1 MKKIVL
7 LVLSLMLAAGVLS
20 ACQPVPAASS
30 VQPRSISANGQ
41 GEVFLTPDI
50 AYVFI
55 GVHSQNKNV
64 SDALKDNNGKAQAIA
79 STLTNQGIAPK
90 DIQTSSFNVFPQQQ
104 YGPQGETTGE
114 LTYVVDNTV
123 NVTVRDL
130 TKLGQLLD
138 TVIGSGANSIN
149 GIQFDIKDKQQ
160 AQVQARQ
167 MAIDDAK
174 KQAGEI
180 AKAAGVQLGS
190 VTNVSVST
198 NPNPVPLFEGKG
210 VAANAAGSQVPVS
223 SGQMSVSVYAT
234 ITYELR

>member
-1 MKKIVL
+1 MKKMIL

-20 ACQPVPAASS
+20 ACQPVPAANSA
-30 VQPRSISANGQ
+30 QIRSLSANGQ
-41 GEVFLTPDI
+41 GQVFLTPDI
-50 AYVFI
+50 AYIFI
-55 GVHSQNKNV
+55 GVHSQNQNV

-79 STLTNQGIAPK
+79 DALKNQGIDPK

-149 GIQFDIKDKQQ
+149 GIQFDVKDKQQ
-160 AQVQARQ
+160 ALVQARQ
-167 MAIDDAK
+167 LAIDNAK
-174 KQAGEI
+174 KQADEI
-180 AKAAGVQLGS
+180 AKASGVQLGA
-190 VTNVSVST
+190 VTNVSVSS
-198 NPNPVPLFEGKG
+198 NPTPVPLFEGKG
-210 VAANAAGSQVPVS
+210 VMNAAGSQVPVS
-223 SGQMSVSVYAT
+223 SGQLSITVDAS